1 MISPPLKLDFKFL
14 CEATIESN
22 DSIMA
27 KLKNKR
33 TIIKKVIN
41 KHINGSKKEISQLT
55 IKIDSKLDNALVILS
70 QSLNISKNKLIE
82 DILFE
87 SGILQEVDENYM
99 EQE

>member
-1 MISPPLKLDFKFL
+1 
-14 CEATIESN
+14 
-22 DSIMA
+22 MA

-33 TIIKKVIN
+33 TMIQKVIS

-55 IKIDSKLDNALVILS
+55 IKIDSRLDNALVILS

-99 EQE
+99 ELEQ

>member
-1 MISPPLKLDFKFL
+1 MKSKK
-14 CEATIESN
+14 
-22 DSIMA
+22 

-41 KHINGSKKEISQLT
+41 KHINGNKKEISQLT

>member
-1 MISPPLKLDFKFL
+1 
-14 CEATIESN
+14 
-22 DSIMA
+22 MA

-99 EQE
+99 EEA